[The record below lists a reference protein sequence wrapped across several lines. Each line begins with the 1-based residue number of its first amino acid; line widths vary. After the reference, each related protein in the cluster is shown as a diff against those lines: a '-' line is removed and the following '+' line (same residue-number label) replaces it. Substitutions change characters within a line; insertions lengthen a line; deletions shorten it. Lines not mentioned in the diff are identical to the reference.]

1 MRDRN
6 DTTKTIKQALKNRS
20 GKDWSVTGGR
30 GTGWGWLRIEA
41 PKARRVRHLPN
52 PEYVNPWETPD
63 TPAWFEEPA
72 VGAEAEFGYMS
83 REDCQELADLLG
95 FDRPV
100 HHQGHSISPDEWEF
114 IVERA
119 LNDKPAPEPEADPIV
134 WIVADPDHSLIQP
147 VLTDISAANLFVTAR
162 FAKLNKNCS
171 LAEYQHEVGKGKDS
185 YRDERCKV
193 TEIAALT
200 DEGFDAF
207 ADSLLDPF
215 EWLAGKGGSDAPGE
229 WPQVNSWSDLSDAQQ
244 TLWRKTC
251 YNLVVAVTAPNR
263 ETIYVNPEGHSYARY
278 VGI

>member
-1 MRDRN
+1 M
-6 DTTKTIKQALKNRS
+6 QHVA
-20 GKDWSVTGGR
+20 
-30 GTGWGWLRIEA
+30 
-41 PKARRVRHLPN
+41 N
-52 PEYVNPWETPD
+52 PAYVNPWETPD
-63 TPAWFEEPA
+63 TPASFEIVPA
-72 VGAEAEFGYMS
+72 AGEEGHYMS
-83 REDCQELADLLG
+83 LADRQELADLLG

-100 HHQGHSISPDEWEF
+100 HYQGHSVSPDEWDF
-114 IVERA
+114 ILERA
-119 LNDKPAPEPEADPIV
+119 ENGKPAPEPETEPERTV
-134 WIVADPDHSLIQP
+134 WIVAEPDRSLIQP

-171 LAEYQHEVGKGKDS
+171 LAEYQYEVSKGEDS
-185 YRDERCKV
+185 YDVERCKV

-229 WPQVNSWSDLSDAQQ
+229 WPQVKSWVFLSDAQQ
-244 TLWRKTC
+244 KLWQETC

-263 ETIYVNPEGHSYARY
+263 ATIYVNPEGHEYARY